1 MLFRSKDYLVYKGIR
16 PSVQRLAVMTYI
28 LENRIHPTVDDIY
41 SALNPAIPTL
51 SKTTIYN
58 TLDLLVEKGA
68 IIVLDIDAKFKRYDG
83 DTSLHAHFM
92 CDGCHSVLD
101 VEIKDRLFVDG
112 NVPGGF
118 KVRDVQLLYKGSC
131 HRCSTKN

>member
-1 MLFRSKDYLVYKGIR
+1 MDVNVKDYLISRGIR

-28 LENRIHPTVDDIY
+28 LENRIHPTVDDIF
-41 SALNPAIPTL
+41 SALNPNIPTL

-58 TLDLLVEKGA
+58 TLDLLVERGA

-92 CDGCHSVLD
+92 CDSCHSVSDL
-101 VEIKDRLFVDG
+101 EIKDTIFIQSNIPV
-112 NVPGGF
+112 GF
-118 KVRDVQLLYKGSC
+118 TVRDVQLLYKGSC
-131 HRCSTKN
+131 HRCSTEN